1 MHAPQGIPYFY
12 WYLHTITLLN
22 SITVQFLYGS
32 TGTLLVWSTSYYKFV
47 RHETAY
53 FCELQWQRQHSETSS
68 DYRCGN
74 ALTGGNINNAHG
86 KTLSTSLCHSRA
98 WPQWQFQK
106 CPVQQLQ
113 LEGQLLV
120 LPLDMCMQSQNSERV
135 FTDSCH
141 QAGCNPYKL

>member
-12 WYLHTITLLN
+12 WYLHAITLLN

-74 ALTGGNINNAHG
+74 ALTGGNISNAHG
-86 KTLSTSLCHSRA
+86 KTL
-98 WPQWQFQK
+98 
-106 CPVQQLQ
+106 V
-113 LEGQLLV
+113 
-120 LPLDMCMQSQNSERV
+120 
-135 FTDSCH
+135 
-141 QAGCNPYKL
+141 YKLVPQQSLATVTISKMPSSATSARRSVTRTTIRYVYAKPEQWKSVHRQLSPGRVQPI